1 MIQMKNDNRRVIKAE
16 DKVSK
21 FCWST
26 GLVERLIYGK
36 DGAARGAVVRVS
48 KRCREISRGKIN
60 CKLSKLVK
68 IRKKR
73 LMILL
78 KLL

>member
-1 MIQMKNDNRRVIKAE
+1 MKNDNRRVFKAE

-48 KRCREISRGKIN
+48 KRYREISREKTS
-60 CKLSKLVK
+60 CTLLKLVK

-73 LMILL
+73 LMMLL
-78 KLL
+78 KRL